1 MLGSMAHI
9 AHIILIIFN
18 ALKIFTK
25 EAAYAGQAGTSG
37 RVLAR

>member
-1 MLGSMAHI
+1 MAKI
-9 AHIILIIFN
+9 DHIILIIFN

-37 RVLAR
+37 RVLAL